1 MLTAFYIVLRRELL
15 LALRQRSDLFTVF
28 FFFLIVSSLFPLAIG
43 PELSTLQLIGPGVI
57 WVGALLS
64 SLLVLHRLFESDYS
78 DGSLEQL
85 VLSGEPLTI
94 LVLGKVIA
102 HWCIAGLPLV
112 LIAPLI
118 GLQFS
123 LPTSSLMT
131 LTLTLLIGTPVLSMF
146 GSIGAALTIGLR
158 GGSALS
164 SLLILPFYVPV
175 LIFGAWAVGA
185 QLQGVDISG
194 HLSILIA
201 MLCFSIGLAPLAI
214 AGAVKIALE

>member
-1 MLTAFYIVLRRELL
+1 M
-15 LALRQRSDLFTVF
+15 LALRQKSDLFTVF

-43 PELSTLQLIGPGVI
+43 PELSTLKLIGPGVI

-85 VLSGEPLTI
+85 VLSGEPLAI

-112 LIAPLI
+112 LVAPLI

-123 LPTSSLMT
+123 LPSSSLMT

-175 LIFGAWAVGA
+175 LIFGAGAVGA
-185 QLQGVDISG
+185 QLQGLDISG

>member
-1 MLTAFYIVLRRELL
+1 MLTAFLIVLRRELL
-15 LALRQRSDLFTVF
+15 LALRQKSDLFTVF

-43 PELSTLQLIGPGVI
+43 PELSTLNLIGPGVI

-112 LIAPLI
+112 LVAPLI

-175 LIFGAWAVGA
+175 LIFGAGAVGA
-185 QLQGVDISG
+185 QLQGLDISG

>member
-1 MLTAFYIVLRRELL
+1 MLTALLIVLRRELL
-15 LALRQRSDLFTVF
+15 LALRQKSDLFTAF

-43 PELSTLQLIGPGVI
+43 PELSTLNLIGPGVI

-112 LIAPLI
+112 LVAPLI

-175 LIFGAWAVGA
+175 LIFGAGAVGA
-185 QLQGVDISG
+185 QLQGLDISG

>member
-1 MLTAFYIVLRRELL
+1 MLTAFLIVLRRELL
-15 LALRQRSDLFTVF
+15 LALRQKSDLFTVF

-123 LPTSSLMT
+123 LPTSSLVT

-175 LIFGAWAVGA
+175 LIFGAGAVGA

>member
-1 MLTAFYIVLRRELL
+1 MLTAFLIVLRRELL
-15 LALRQRSDLFTVF
+15 LALRQKSDLFTVF

-43 PELSTLQLIGPGVI
+43 PELSTLNLIGPGVI

-175 LIFGAWAVGA
+175 LIFGAGAVGA
-185 QLQGVDISG
+185 QLQGLDISG

>member
-1 MLTAFYIVLRRELL
+1 MLTAFLIVLRRELL
-15 LALRQRSDLFTVF
+15 LALRQKSDLFTVF

-94 LVLGKVIA
+94 LLLGKVIA

-112 LIAPLI
+112 LVAPLI

-175 LIFGAWAVGA
+175 LIFGSGAVGA
-185 QLQGVDISG
+185 QLQGLDISG

>member
-1 MLTAFYIVLRRELL
+1 
-15 LALRQRSDLFTVF
+15 
-28 FFFLIVSSLFPLAIG
+28 
-43 PELSTLQLIGPGVI
+43 
-57 WVGALLS
+57 
-64 SLLVLHRLFESDYS
+64 
-78 DGSLEQL
+78 
-85 VLSGEPLTI
+85 
-94 LVLGKVIA
+94 
-102 HWCIAGLPLV
+102 
-112 LIAPLI
+112 
-118 GLQFS
+118 LQFS

-175 LIFGAWAVGA
+175 LIFGAGAVGA
-185 QLQGVDISG
+185 QLQGLDISG

>member
-1 MLTAFYIVLRRELL
+1 MLTAFLIVLRRELL
-15 LALRQRSDLFTVF
+15 LALRQKSDLFTVF

-43 PELSTLQLIGPGVI
+43 PELSTLKLIGPGVI

-112 LIAPLI
+112 LVAPLI

-175 LIFGAWAVGA
+175 LIFGAGAVGA
-185 QLQGVDISG
+185 QLQGLDISG